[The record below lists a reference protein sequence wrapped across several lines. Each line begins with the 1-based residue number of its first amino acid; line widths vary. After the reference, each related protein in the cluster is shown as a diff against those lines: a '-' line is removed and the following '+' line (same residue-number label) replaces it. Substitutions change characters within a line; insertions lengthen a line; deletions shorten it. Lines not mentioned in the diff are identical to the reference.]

1 MSINE
6 IPIERF
12 ICNFINEVPLPPPG
26 KAEVQYGIG
35 DKIISFTRPPL
46 NKPILDVDLPFRRVF
61 ECLNPSTILQLFT
74 CLLLEQKILM
84 HSHRLSL
91 LVDVAELLQAF
102 MYPMSWGHVYV
113 PVLPRGLFDVIKA
126 PMPFLLGT
134 NSAWMDQQFHE
145 DVLNQVDD
153 VVILNI
159 DTSNIIVPEW
169 LKLPSLPSRERK
181 KLDKQLQDIAQPVH
195 AARGQGDDDMWRA
208 ITWEHYDSAFQFAAR
223 PCDVASGDV
232 LHEDNLLVLRDHFF
246 RFFVSLLRSY
256 EKHIKR
262 PDGKTGVGAMPATK
276 NMTKTTA
283 NKNARQPWFDKVSF
297 LKEQSRYDRP
307 FVSKFLD
314 TQACTNFINE
324 CMHEPSYDVVFFN
337 EKIVEKKNRSRWV
350 ISRKPATP
358 FLKNKEFAVSKT
370 VVCAAPDGS
379 GLEVLRRGED
389 EEEEDEG
396 SEGEEEGE
404 KGEEESSGC
413 TTPRSARRSHR
424 RHEGRKRRQKLRSQS
439 FPALRPAFF
448 IDPRPTP
455 QLPDD
460 GGDALSSLHARRTG
474 RTNNLWL
481 VETTDDGD
489 ALYLDFSATVHS
501 TWFLAFTAMLDPSEN
516 AERHLATTPSAST
529 PTGVSAPLLTT
540 TMATT
545 MTTTMA
551 TPSASG
557 GGSSASGS
565 KRRLSHTKE
574 STSSALMLD
583 DSLYNDVLS
592 SGDLSPA
599 ESPRTTKRRTSRRF
613 SRSFDGGNEFDFLTD
628 GTMEIVPL
636 NGLRA
641 REELEGGIREE
652 ESDDASDVTAEIKE
666 GVVTTEDEDVVL
678 SLRTEEE
685 STGGESKE
693 RKRSSSS
700 PAAATPTLVFSPP
713 TPHVFSSS
721 HVSHIASSSSISSP
735 ATTGRRTRAD
745 SSMASTRKVERE
757 RKSTQLLLLSRAFEV
772 LDRMKAR
779 EVDRDDFVYRA
790 LIDTACR
797 VGSTVHAMSV
807 LKEMRNDRLRPSALF
822 FSCLL
827 SAFAM
832 DGTLQSGYGAGE
844 QLPMGELTA
853 WMNETADGG
862 GATSVDSRNEA
873 QRKSRR
879 GGHEKRLSTATQVAA
894 AMSATPKESGGSS
907 GENGDSTGGATT
919 KTSSSSSSS
928 SSAINPGHSPMKQL
942 TRGES
947 FSMENFAKISGGGG
961 DQSPEKTAVEKEGV
975 EEESSS
981 SSASSIFHKNG
992 NLSRHGYSLL
1002 QSLFPSLHIETDME
1016 TCPKCHVSLNR
1027 TQILDGFSD
1036 DSNNYT
1042 TQCHKC
1048 QHWFVAYFSVLCNS
1062 HDWVGTQGPKSPLY
1076 FPALSPWVLKKEM
1089 LTMLVQ
1095 SRTGGSG
1102 GGGGGDG
1109 GGSSGKQHQ
1118 RVGAQHLRHE
1128 SSTIFWNLVLY
1139 FEMFGLPCEFLMDQE
1154 EIDEVVLKQQAEES
1168 KESESSFLGVV
1179 PELPPRPKNHGV

>member
-1 MSINE
+1 
-6 IPIERF
+6 
-12 ICNFINEVPLPPPG
+12 
-26 KAEVQYGIG
+26 
-35 DKIISFTRPPL
+35 
-46 NKPILDVDLPFRRVF
+46 
-61 ECLNPSTILQLFT
+61 
-74 CLLLEQKILM
+74 M

-134 NSAWMDQQFHE
+134 NSAWMDEQFHE

-159 DTSNIIVPEW
+159 DTSDIIVPEW

-195 AARGQGDDDMWRA
+195 AARGQGDGDMWRA

-262 PDGKTGVGAMPATK
+262 PDGKSGVGATPARK
-276 NMTKTTA
+276 NLTTTSVK
-283 NKNARQPWFDKVSF
+283 KNARQPWFDKVSF

-379 GLEVLRRGED
+379 GLEELRRGED
-389 EEEEDEG
+389 DDEEEDEG

-404 KGEEESSGC
+404 KGEQGEKGEKGEEKSSGC
-413 TTPRSARRSHR
+413 TTPRSARRSR
-424 RHEGRKRRQKLRSQS
+424 RRNEGRKRRQNLRSQS
-439 FPALRPAFF
+439 FPSLRPAFF

-516 AERHLATTPSAST
+516 AERHLAST
-529 PTGVSAPLLTT
+529 PTGMSAPLVTT
-540 TMATT
+540 TTT
-545 MTTTMA
+545 TTTTTTMA

-557 GGSSASGS
+557 GGSSGSESG
-565 KRRLSHTKE
+565 RRVSHTETEE
-574 STSSALMLD
+574 STSGALMLD
-583 DSLYNDVLS
+583 DNLYNDVLS

-628 GTMEIVPL
+628 GTMEIVPPS
-636 NGLRA
+636 GSCA
-641 REELEGGIREE
+641 REELDGGIREE
-652 ESDDASDVTAEIKE
+652 EGGGASDVTAEIKE
-666 GVVTTEDEDVVL
+666 GVVTTEDDVVL

-685 STGGESKE
+685 SMGESKE

-700 PAAATPTLVFSPP
+700 PPTS
-713 TPHVFSSS
+713 HVFSSS
-721 HVSHIASSSSISSP
+721 HVPHVPHVASSSSPSISSP
-735 ATTGRRTRAD
+735 ATAGRRTRAD

-757 RKSTQLLLLSRAFEV
+757 RKSTHLLLLSKAFEV

-807 LKEMRNDRLRPSALF
+807 LKEMRHDRLRPSALF

-873 QRKSRR
+873 HRKSRR

-894 AMSATPKESGGSS
+894 AMSATPKESGRSS
-907 GENGDSTGGATT
+907 VENRDSTGGATT

-928 SSAINPGHSPMKQL
+928 SSSAINPGHSSIKQL
-942 TRGES
+942 ARGGS
-947 FSMENFAKISGGGG
+947 FSMGNFAKISVG
-961 DQSPEKTAVEKEGV
+961 DQNPEKTSVEKDGV

-981 SSASSIFHKNG
+981 SSASSLFHKNG

-1102 GGGGGDG
+1102 GGGGGGD
-1109 GGSSGKQHQ
+1109 GGSSSGKEHQ

-1179 PELPPRPKNHGV
+1179 PELPPRPKSHGV